1 MLEESENI
9 LMNAIELET
18 ELEQEPV
25 DKIQEI
31 LL

>member
-1 MLEESENI
+1 MLEELDNI
-9 LMNAIELET
+9 LMNAIALET

-31 LL
+31 SL